1 MAARITR
8 TLSPSSH
15 GKKTTIFRSV
25 LACCNCNRYFRGNH
39 CDDLQ
44 ILPQDANLQ
53 LHPNAGVCLIPI
65 PIYRSGPNEFDYKL
79 ANYLKSNGHWSPNSD
94 QASFQQMA
102 CFSPSWRDG
111 HSIFHAEFSW
121 RAEEWIE
128 WTEENR
134 TIAQELWK
142 NVLRNLRLEQ
152 PNESIM
158 ELMYDAKFSSEA
170 DKPALSGED
179 RG

>member
-1 MAARITR
+1 MA
-8 TLSPSSH
+8 
-15 GKKTTIFRSV
+15 KK
-25 LACCNCNRYFRGNH
+25 LRYFAMFLLAAIAIGTF
-39 CDDLQ
+39 
-44 ILPQDANLQ
+44 
-53 LHPNAGVCLIPI
+53 AGTTVTTCRFCPKTLTSNYAQMRVFALIPI
-65 PIYRSGPNEFDYKL
+65 PIYRSGPLEFDYKL
-79 ANYLKSNGHWSPNSD
+79 ANYLKSNGYWSPNSD

-128 WTEENR
+128 WTEENP

-170 DKPALSGED
+170 DKPALSGEH